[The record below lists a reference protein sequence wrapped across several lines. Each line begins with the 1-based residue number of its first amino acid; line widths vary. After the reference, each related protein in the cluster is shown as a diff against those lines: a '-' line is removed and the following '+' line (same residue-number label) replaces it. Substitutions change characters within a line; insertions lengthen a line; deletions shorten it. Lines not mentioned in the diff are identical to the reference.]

1 MKPRAL
7 LSVSDKR
14 GIEELA
20 RGLLR
25 QGFELLST
33 GGTLAHLVG
42 RGLPVRAVS
51 EITGY
56 PEILDGRVKTLHP
69 RVHGG
74 IMARRDSE
82 AHLKELTAHGIV
94 PIDLVVVNLYPF
106 RETVARPG
114 ATAEEVIEQIDVGGP
129 AMLRAAA
136 KNFAGVAVVVDPDD
150 YPEVLAALEAGRGQ
164 LPEPLRRRLAAKAFR
179 HTHEYDG
186 AIAAWLEG
194 GATGPGG

>member
-1 MKPRAL
+1 LKPRAL
-7 LSVSDKR
+7 VSVSDKR
-14 GIEELA
+14 GLEALA

-25 QGFELLST
+25 QGYELLST
-33 GGTLAHLVG
+33 GGTLAFLSG

-74 IMARRDSE
+74 ILARRTS
-82 AHLKELTAHGIV
+82 ATHLQELAAHGIV

-106 RETVARPG
+106 RETAARDG
-114 ATAEEVIEQIDVGGP
+114 ATAAEIVESIDVGGP

-136 KNFAGVAVVVDPDD
+136 KNFEGVAVVVDPDD
-150 YPEVLAALEAGRGQ
+150 YQEVLAAIEETRGQ

-179 HTHEYDG
+179 HTHDYDG
-186 AIAAWLEG
+186 AIADWLEAQSG
-194 GATGPGG
+194 G